1 MCLQQVWGF
10 FGGDKNVLNL
20 IVMMMTQFCEYTKKN
35 IQLYIYVW
43 LNCIFNYTF
52 MVCGLYFNKA
62 AFKNQDNL
70 YTLRTL
76 DKNCPKLTNKVKGR
90 LLVVSRSYTSMAQ
103 EASPRII
110 SPFFLG
116 CPILQP
122 QPQVSADYLIC
133 SKHNPMFNFN

>member
-1 MCLQQVWGF
+1 MCPQQVWGF
-10 FGGDKNVLNL
+10 FGGDKNALNL
-20 IVMMMTQFCEYTKKN
+20 IVMMMTQLCEYTKN
-35 IQLYIYVW
+35 HSTIHYVQ
-43 LNCIFNYTF
+43 LNCAFNYTF

-76 DKNCPKLTNKVKGR
+76 DKNCPKLTNEVKGR

-103 EASPRII
+103 EASPSII

-122 QPQVSADYLIC
+122 QPQVSADHLIC
-133 SKHNPMFNFN
+133 SKHNPMFNFI